1 MNQSSKKQQKK
12 TFCECYHIR
21 IKTATYIPAYLPR
34 SPASNNQQQS
44 KIFQI
49 KKKNKKSLNKLC
61 TLNQHYHY
69 LKFKYMQLRSHHSP
83 LPKHKPLLLFHSTLL
98 HISSEVKCYSSQFL
112 EAPRA
117 AEKHRRSSRAR
128 WPFPGS
134 GAAPPA
140 EHLTVT
146 TETEGNTHTWT
157 GSTQDGTHPTVQP
170 TPPWC
175 LIHDKALIFRTG

>member
-1 MNQSSKKQQKK
+1 M
-12 TFCECYHIR
+12 
-21 IKTATYIPAYLPR
+21 YIPTYLPR
-34 SPASNNQQQS
+34 RTASNNQQQS

-49 KKKNKKSLNKLC
+49 KKKKKSLNKLC

-128 WPFPGS
+128 WPAPGS